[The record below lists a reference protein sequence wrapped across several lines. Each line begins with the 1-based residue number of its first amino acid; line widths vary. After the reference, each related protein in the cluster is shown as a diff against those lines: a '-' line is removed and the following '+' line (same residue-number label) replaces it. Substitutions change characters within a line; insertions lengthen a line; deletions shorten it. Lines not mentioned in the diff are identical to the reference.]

1 MKTETIQTPH
11 CVSVLPGVSK
21 NPTHS
26 RHRSHRVFLPLP
38 AFGQQITITFLY
50 FPKQRRKPVP
60 SPKQPTAGRL
70 TTPYGQSSASRRRAV
85 PVPLPAQHLP
95 SALGPRTH
103 QQRQQ
108 QRRHGGVPQ
117 HGRRVL
123 RVLFGT
129 GSAPREPHGWKWRR
143 PVEGGTSSRGWAEC
157 AEQCRAGRGQ
167 VVPGPPRP
175 RPARLDR
182 GGSPHPPPHR
192 APPAGAFGGAKGR
205 GGAVPEFRRGSPS
218 LGFIS
223 PPPRKA
229 SCSEKEAN
237 KATVTSDRC
246 SKELLMGERE
256 RE

>member
-95 SALGPRTH
+95 SALGPRTP
-103 QQRQQ
+103 
-108 QRRHGGVPQ
+108 RRGPDSPAAPTAAPP
-117 HGRRVL
+117 RRGPATWPPCPPRSVRD
-123 RVLFGT
+123 RVSSAG
-129 GSAPREPHGWKWRR
+129 APR
-143 PVEGGTSSRGWAEC
+143 VEMEA
-157 AEQCRAGRGQ
+157 
-167 VVPGPPRP
+167 
-175 RPARLDR
+175 ARR
-182 GGSPHPPPHR
+182 GG
-192 APPAGAFGGAKGR
+192 
-205 GGAVPEFRRGSPS
+205 
-218 LGFIS
+218 
-223 PPPRKA
+223 
-229 SCSEKEAN
+229 N
-237 KATVTSDRC
+237 K
-246 SKELLMGERE
+246 
-256 RE
+256 